1 MFTRGWKI
9 PDPFKKTTEKNFPW
23 KKALKTTENSFPSF
37 FYSRK
42 SLFRRFFTHGKVFS
56 VVFSNFF
63 KFFSVFFITSLLES
77 PILMIFRFLKMALK
91 FIGSSSLPK
100 ECSSINKGATFIPNV
115 NFSAKFNLILT
126 KNVFPIYTLIDYASV
141 EVFSL

>member
-23 KKALKTTENSFPSF
+23 KKALKTMEKSFPSF

-42 SLFRRFFTHGKVFS
+42 SLFRRFF
-56 VVFSNFF
+56 
-63 KFFSVFFITSLLES
+63 KFFQIFFRFFHNFASRS
-77 PILMIFRFLKMALK
+77 PILMIFRFLKIALK
-91 FIGSSSLPK
+91 FMGSSSLPK

-115 NFSAKFNLILT
+115 NFSAKFNLILK

>member
-1 MFTRGWKI
+1 M
-9 PDPFKKTTEKNFPW
+9 EKSSKN
-23 KKALKTTENSFPSF
+23 N
-37 FYSRK
+37 
-42 SLFRRFFTHGKVFS
+42 GKVFS
-56 VVFSNFF
+56 VVFLLTEKSFPSFF
-63 KFFSVFFITSLLES
+63 KFFQIFFRFFHNFASRS

-115 NFSAKFNLILT
+115 NFSAKFNLILK

>member
-1 MFTRGWKI
+1 
-9 PDPFKKTTEKNFPW
+9 
-23 KKALKTTENSFPSF
+23 
-37 FYSRK
+37 
-42 SLFRRFFTHGKVFS
+42 
-56 VVFSNFF
+56 
-63 KFFSVFFITSLLES
+63 
-77 PILMIFRFLKMALK
+77 MIFTFLKMALK

-115 NFSAKFNLILT
+115 NFSAKFNLILK

>member
-42 SLFRRFFTHGKVFS
+42 CLFRRF
-56 VVFSNFF
+56 SNFF
-63 KFFSVFFITSLLES
+63 NFFFRFFHNFASRS

>member
-23 KKALKTTENSFPSF
+23 KKALKTTEKSFPSF

-42 SLFRRFFTHGKVFS
+42 SLFRRFF
-56 VVFSNFF
+56 
-63 KFFSVFFITSLLES
+63 KFFQFFFRFFHNFASRS

-115 NFSAKFNLILT
+115 NFSAKFNLILK